1 MQDLSNHAEFAQ
13 GKIGGAELL
22 FNNQKKF
29 DVTLP
34 SNDKPWT
41 IQNLLK
47 WIKDNLLKERPEFFI
62 QGDSV
67 FDINTWSTKPMKLC
81 SSCFVAGNVAVMSH
95 NHVKQVNDCS
105 IFYWLSG

>member
-1 MQDLSNHAEFAQ
+1 MTWSLMMQIGYVDKLHFTNNFIIFIKNNLY
-13 GKIGGAELL
+13 KIYRKLPYVSGGAELL

-67 FDINTWSTKPMKLC
+67 RECC
-81 SSCFVAGNVAVMSH
+81 SNVT
-95 NHVKQVNDCS
+95 QPC
-105 IFYWLSG
+105 